1 MSGQLKKYSMLFVLA
16 ALGSLPAFGNDTD
29 KKEDSQQQ
37 IEILDPFY
45 PFDNPS
51 EPQVLE
57 FYNFNDELVYKV
69 TITKDD
75 EPNADLA
82 KYLNESDFL
91 IQSSKTSYFRLNN

>member
-1 MSGQLKKYSMLFVLA
+1 MNGQLKKYSMLFVLT
-16 ALGSLPAFGNDTD
+16 ALCSLSVFGNDNN
-29 KKEDSQQQ
+29 KEEDNKEI
-37 IEILDPFY
+37 IEALDPFF
-45 PFDNPS
+45 PSDNPN
-51 EPQVLE
+51 EPQILE
-57 FYNFNDELVYKV
+57 FYDFNDNLVYKV